1 MRRLIAT
8 ATVLLAALG
17 LNQPG
22 LTATETAQAGG
33 AGAVSG
39 TAANPQVLIK
49 TNLGDIS
56 VELDEARAPATV
68 KNFLG
73 YVDDGHYR
81 GTQFHRVIKGF
92 MIQGGGYGADFKE
105 RSTREPVANEADN
118 GLKNAR
124 GTIAMA
130 RTSDPNSAT
139 AQFFINHADNAM
151 LDHKAKTPRG
161 WGYAVFGKVSSGM
174 DVVDKIAAVPTGT
187 NPNGMADVPK
197 TQVMI
202 ESITRIPPK

>member
-1 MRRLIAT
+1 MRRLLAPAT
-8 ATVLLAALG
+8 LLLAALG
-17 LNQPG
+17 LSQP
-22 LTATETAQAGG
+22 TMAATDGAHAGN

-39 TAANPQVLIK
+39 SAAQPQVLIK
-49 TNLGDIS
+49 TNLGDIR
-56 VELDEARAPATV
+56 VELDEAKAPATV

-73 YVDDGHYR
+73 YVDDGHYKD
-81 GTQFHRVIKGF
+81 TQFHRVIKGF

-105 RSTREPVANEADN
+105 RATREPIANEADN

-124 GTIAMA
+124 STIAMA

-161 WGYAVFGKVSSGM
+161 WGYAVFGKVTSGM
-174 DVVDKIAAVPTGT
+174 EVVDKIAAVPTGT
-187 NPNGMADVPK
+187 NPDGMADVPK
-197 TQVMI
+197 TPVMI